1 VSPLLKETKA
11 FFFYLFIHHVIS
23 LFTWKRPI
31 KTHFLLALI
40 LSSSFLLSVMP
51 FRIVCKMAFL
61 YVGFEFFVLQA
72 LRSHYPRHRRLFN
85 ILNLLLWDV
94 PNDAEYALEV
104 MRLNHSKKPSPS
116 SSTSSSPNAPKDD
129 QVLTKRAST
138 SELLK
143 MDEPKRERLIKINK
157 HNVLQDTAA
166 TTAASFAMLA
176 AAATINKVKKTI
188 DNRAEKKKKEAEKLS
203 TLDEEDRQSQQEEEG
218 GGDSESKS
226 LVYFHY
232 STPTNS
238 FCNSIWVHV

>member
-1 VSPLLKETKA
+1 
-11 FFFYLFIHHVIS
+11 
-23 LFTWKRPI
+23 
-31 KTHFLLALI
+31 
-40 LSSSFLLSVMP
+40 
-51 FRIVCKMAFL
+51 MAFL
-61 YVGFEFFVLQA
+61 YIGFEFFVLQA

-104 MRLNHSKKPSPS
+104 MRLNLSKKPSPS
-116 SSTSSSPNAPKDD
+116 SSMSSNAPKED

-176 AAATINKVKKTI
+176 AAATLNKVKKTI
-188 DNRAEKKKKEAEKLS
+188 DNRAEKKKKETEKLS
-203 TLDEEDRQSQQEEEG
+203 TPDEEDRQSQQEE
-218 GGDSESKS
+218 GGDPESK
-226 LVYFHY
+226 
-232 STPTNS
+232 
-238 FCNSIWVHV
+238 